1 MKFAKIVKLAELYYL
16 RSLKYLHKIL
26 VCKHL
31 MVVSISLLRKHIP
44 VLDGP
49 IESKLISG
57 RKRPYESLDK
67 CGNAAAAKEKSVA
80 EEPVKEKKDRV
91 YSVIIT
97 IITNSKL

>member
-1 MKFAKIVKLAELYYL
+1 
-16 RSLKYLHKIL
+16 
-26 VCKHL
+26 

-57 RKRPYESLDK
+57 RKKPYESLDK

-97 IITNSKL
+97 IITNAKLYHLTKISTFYSPRTKKFYVVKQ